1 MRRRRSGPGDFAS
14 NPLMVGSVILL
25 AGIIGMI
32 ISYSANKGLPFVPT
46 YEVKVGVPDAA
57 ELVAGSSEVRAGGA
71 RVGLVKDVAAVPA
84 HGKIPAY
91 ARLTLALDK
100 GTRHLPLDST
110 VQVRPRSIL
119 GAKYVD
125 LRFGRQTRTVPV
137 GGELALKQGRPV
149 VELDEAFN
157 TFDAETTRGIQRTVT
172 ALGNGLAG
180 RGTVLN
186 EAVGAA
192 GTLVPALGRVLE
204 VVVAPST
211 DLTGFLQNAGRVARA
226 LVPVAPQLGSLFDS
240 GATTLAAIDAA
251 GSSLGRSIAE
261 LPATEDVGTRSLN
274 RLDPV
279 LADAA
284 AIAREIRPGT
294 RVLPNAS
301 RLLDRALVAS
311 TPVLKRTHSLTTR
324 LSATLSAFDRLAR
337 DKAFGSK
344 LAALIPLTGH
354 LGSALGVLA
363 PAQTQCNILG
373 LWTRNINSTISEG
386 DSAGAWLRFAP
397 MLGVSQM
404 FQSSS
409 PSTDLH
415 VTPTPHEN
423 TSECEA
429 GNEPFSAGQVIG
441 NPAGNQRNTV
451 PTTTRPGSAR

>member
-1 MRRRRSGPGDFAS
+1 
-14 NPLMVGSVILL
+14 LLVGSVILL

-71 RVGLVKDVAAVPA
+71 RVGLVKEVDAVPA
-84 HGKIPAY
+84 HGKTPAY

-125 LRFGRQTRTVPV
+125 LRFGKKLRTVPV
-137 GGELALKQGRPV
+137 GGELPLSQGRPV

-157 TFDAETTRGIQRTVT
+157 AFDPETTRGIQRSVT
-172 ALGNGLAG
+172 ALGNGFAG
-180 RGTVLN
+180 RGTQLN
-186 EAVGAA
+186 EAVGAL
-192 GTLVPALGRVLE
+192 GTLIPGLERVLA
-204 VVVAPST
+204 VVIQPGT
-211 DLTGFLQNAGRVARA
+211 DLAGFLQNAGRIARA

-240 GATTLAAIDAA
+240 GATTLAAIDSA
-251 GSSLGRSIAE
+251 GSALGDSIAE
-261 LPATEDVGTRSLN
+261 LPATEDVGTRALD
-274 RLDPV
+274 RIDPV

-294 RVLPNAS
+294 RVLPSAS
-301 RLLDRALVAS
+301 RSLDRALVAT
-311 TPVLKRTHSLTTR
+311 TPVLKRTHGLTTQ
-324 LSATLSAFDRLAR
+324 LSTTLSAFDRLAR

-344 LAALIPLTGH
+344 LSELIPLTGH
-354 LGSALGVLA
+354 LGSALSVLA

-386 DSAGAWLRFAP
+386 DSAGSWLRFAP
-397 MLGVSQM
+397 MLGLTQM
-404 FQSSS
+404 FQSAS
-409 PSTDLH
+409 PASDLH
-415 VTPTPHEN
+415 VNLTPHEN
-423 TSECEA
+423 ASECEA
-429 GNEPFSAGQVIG
+429 GNEPYSAGQAIG
-441 NPAGNQRNTV
+441 NPPGNQRRTV
-451 PTTTRPGSAR
+451 PLTTRPGGVG